1 MNAGFE
7 SINNSY
13 QRPARWLKL
22 KKKKESAQMNK
33 EKVLITQKTPPAVR
47 KLIIDKV
54 LKNDKPKLSDS
65 NIIENAYEA
74 STDFNWPT
82 SKVNS
87 DTDIDMKPQKF
98 WLGPAMPPVIRLKK
112 RKTDT
117 NVFGNNSVSLAQNLL
132 YL

>member
-1 MNAGFE
+1 M
-7 SINNSY
+7 
-13 QRPARWLKL
+13 LKL